1 MAGKLTAL
9 QCKSLPDGKY
19 TDGDGLRLLVE
30 GDSRVWTLTF
40 TSPANGKRRE
50 MGLGKLREVSLEK
63 ARKLAAA
70 HRDSVRSGVD
80 PIIEKAQRKAEGAA
94 AEAASKAEVRRERL
108 TLRRVT
114 REYHEKKV
122 EPVLTRKHAAQW
134 LASIE
139 QHVPAKLLDMP
150 IGDVKSGPVLDALH
164 EVYKAVPETGRRVR
178 QRLDAVFDDA
188 VLRELV
194 PANPVKSLGRA
205 LRSKRAKGCFRAL
218 PFADVP
224 ALAARLRALP
234 GTSSRALEFAILTTA
249 RTGEV
254 LGMKWDEVSKD
265 GTMWS
270 VPARRMKAGE
280 AHVVYLSN
288 AARAVLERVR
298 GLSEMVVFPSPKRDA
313 PLSNMAM
320 LILLRRLAVEKHT
333 TVHGLCRSSFSTW
346 AYETNAARP
355 DVIEACLAHREAD
368 RVKAAYNRAQFTE
381 ERRALLAAWAAFVS
395 PQPTENVVAFRRK
408 KARA

>member
-1 MAGKLTAL
+1 MAGKLTSL

-19 TDGDGLRLLVE
+19 TDRDGLRLLVE

-40 TSPANGKRRE
+40 TSPVTGKRRE
-50 MGLGKLREVSLEK
+50 MGLGKLSEISLEK
-63 ARKLAAA
+63 ARTTAAD
-70 HRDSVRSGVD
+70 HRASVRRGID
-80 PIIEKAQRKAEGAA
+80 PIDAKAQRKVEGAA
-94 AEAASKAEVRRERL
+94 AKAAEKAEAERERL

-114 REYHEKKV
+114 REYHERKV

-134 LASIE
+134 LASVE
-139 QHVPAKLLDMP
+139 QHIPAKLLDLP
-150 IGDVKSGPVLDALH
+150 LGDVKTGPLLDVLHDVYNAL
-164 EVYKAVPETGRRVR
+164 PETGRRVR

-194 PANPVKSLGRA
+194 PVNPVKSLGRA
-205 LRSKRAKGCFRAL
+205 LRSKRAKGAFRAL

-224 ALAARLRALP
+224 ALAARIAALP
-234 GTSSRALEFAILTTA
+234 GTSARALEFAILTTA

-254 LGMKWDEVSKD
+254 LGMTWDELSKD
-265 GTMWS
+265 GTTWTI
-270 VPARRMKAGE
+270 PAARMKAGE
-280 AHVVYLSN
+280 AHVVYLSD
-288 AARAVLERVR
+288 AARAVLQRVR
-298 GLSEMVVFPSPKRDA
+298 GLSEKVVFPSPTRDA

-320 LILLRRLAVEKHT
+320 LNLLRRLDVDAHT

-346 AYETNAARP
+346 ANETNAARP
-355 DVIEACLAHREAD
+355 DVIEACLAHKEAD
-368 RVKAAYNRAQFTE
+368 RIRAAYNRAQFTE
-381 ERRALLAAWAAFVS
+381 ERRALLAAWAAYVS